1 MNVLYTLN
9 IHAQLLS
16 DILMDSS
23 SVDCEESIEVKVVKR
38 EAVFFFQISTRTRLY
53 LSEKS
58 FREERN
64 TVFASIRE
72 RLCETVEAG
81 TALTCEEVPN
91 QLQQMCERP

>member
-1 MNVLYTLN
+1 M
-9 IHAQLLS
+9 
-16 DILMDSS
+16 DIS

-38 EAVFFFQISTRTRLY
+38 EAAFFQISTSTRLY

-81 TALTCEEVPN
+81 TALTCEEVP
-91 QLQQMCERP
+91 QSVTADV